1 MIILNSI
8 KQMMRTPVRT
18 LLFGILIFIS
28 TVLLV
33 LGINLWKLSIDGI
46 RQFEDIF
53 TTIGTVE
60 QKEETTKRT
69 QYWDAGEKEYYYGKE
84 SVYGEWVDESVLEF
98 QGADYIVSPRKRPC
112 FGAYMPQYQLHT
124 EKEEESLKYSG
135 NRIIA
140 EITPLEKK
148 KANPVQVEVVRLLEG
163 YEYQIVGKIW
173 LCDHRN
179 PNPITLEEGKTYI
192 AELVRGGT
200 THDVEHEYEIPFADS
215 EYWIGGGPISSQCTF
230 DGVPLS
236 REDDGE
242 KYRIDE
248 VTEGFY
254 ETEKG
259 KAWLAMTKES
269 EMRLDTI
276 PVQAADSTET
286 LMPFH
291 NKQVY
296 IKEGRDITKE
306 EYESGADVCLIPS
319 KFAQYN
325 HLEPGDTVELP
336 LYYADYRYPPV
347 MGGGLP
353 LLNKNKHIYP
363 VFDNDIYEVAGIYE
377 VDIYDFTQYGIAEN
391 EIIIPFNSVTGDW
404 SNNIIDSGPMRGHTT
419 SFQIKNGKVEEF
431 MRHWKEQGIENLDI
445 KFYDSGYQSVK
456 EGIENRKMMAYIFLA
471 GGTSTVILILLFFCH
486 LFIVKQEQRT
496 AVERSLGM
504 SRKQCMVSMLT
515 PLLLT
520 VVLSAL
526 AGGAAGY
533 LSTGKAVTQTRQQEY
548 YNDMYTNG
556 IISQEDEEEG
566 VKHQERL
573 EAGELM
579 SGIDGKDAYAKGAA
593 AAVCIVIAASVM
605 ISGEYMRRSLSKEPL
620 NLLSCTQE

>member
-1 MIILNSI
+1 MVILNSL
-8 KQMMRTPVRT
+8 KQMIRTPVRT

-46 RQFEDIF
+46 QQFENIF
-53 TTIGTVE
+53 TTIGTVD

-69 QYWDAGEKEYYYGKE
+69 QYWDAGEKEYFYGKE

-98 QGADYIVSPRKRPC
+98 EGADYIVSPRKRPC
-112 FGAYMPQYQLHT
+112 FGAYVPQYKLHT
-124 EKEEESLKYSG
+124 DKEEESLKYSG
-135 NRIIA
+135 SRIIA
-140 EITPLEKK
+140 EITPLETKA
-148 KANPVQVEVVRLLEG
+148 ANPVQVKVVRILEG
-163 YEYQIVGKIW
+163 YEYQIVGDMW
-173 LCDHRN
+173 LCDHQN
-179 PNPITLEEGKTYI
+179 PNPVILQEGKTYI
-192 AELVRGGT
+192 AELVRSGT
-200 THDVEHEYEIPFADS
+200 THDVEHEYEVPFADS
-215 EYWIGGGPISSQCTF
+215 EYWIGQGPVSTQCTV
-230 DGVPLS
+230 DGVSLS
-236 REDDGE
+236 QDGE
-242 KYRIDE
+242 KMEYRIDE

-259 KAWLAMTKES
+259 KAWLAMTGETD
-269 EMRLDTI
+269 MRLDTI

-325 HLEPGDTVELP
+325 HLNPGDTVELP
-336 LYYADYRYPPV
+336 LYYADYYSPPV
-347 MGGGLP
+347 MGMGLP
-353 LLNKNKHIYP
+353 LLNKDGDIYP
-363 VFDNDIYEVAGIYE
+363 VFDNDTYKVAGIYE
-377 VDIYDFTQYGIAEN
+377 VDIYEFSQYGIAEN
-391 EIIIPFNSVTGDW
+391 EIIVPYNSVTGDY
-404 SNNIIDSGPMRGHTT
+404 SNNIIASGPMRGYTT
-419 SFQIKNGKVEEF
+419 SFQIENGKIEEF
-431 MRHWKEQGIENLDI
+431 MQSFKKQGIENLDI
-445 KFYDSGYQSVK
+445 KFYDGGYQSVK

-471 GGTSTVILILLFFCH
+471 GGASTVILILLFFCH
-486 LFIVKQEQRT
+486 LFIAKQEQRT

-504 SRKQCMVSMLT
+504 SGKKCMVSMLT

-533 LSTGKAVTQTRQQEY
+533 LTTGKAVTQTRQQEY

-556 IISQEDEEEG
+556 IISREDEKEG
-566 VKHQERL
+566 EKNQERL

-579 SGIDGKDAYAKGAA
+579 SGIGGKTAYAQGAA
-593 AAVCIVIAASVM
+593 CAVCIVILASVM
-605 ISGEYMRRSLSKEPL
+605 ISGGYMRRNLKKEPL
-620 NLLSCTQE
+620 NLLSCTQD